1 MNDFMKEAVY
11 GYNSK
16 ERKFTRDIEQ
26 SKYVSEESQKRNQ
39 TDGIHE
45 HQVPKVRRS
54 ARDYDDF
61 ER

>member
-11 GYNSK
+11 GYSSN
-16 ERKFTRDIEQ
+16 ERKITRGIEQ
-26 SKYVSEESQKRNQ
+26 PKYVSEESQERNQ

-45 HQVPKVRRS
+45 HKVSKMQRHT
-54 ARDYDDF
+54 RDYDDF